1 MAVDIRNYLDV
12 LEGFSDEIK
21 SEVNVAMHSWYPD
34 AVPVTYLFGLI
45 GSALADVFP
54 KLTESER
61 RSLFNHIEQGVLA
74 DDEAFSTAVATGLLE
89 GIVGKASQT
98 DRRWDEIEPYL
109 EDESRIYITAWT
121 NLG

>member
-1 MAVDIRNYLDV
+1 MAVNIREYLEV

-45 GSALADVFP
+45 GNVLADTFP
-54 KLTESER
+54 TLTESER

-74 DDEAFSTAVATGLLE
+74 DDEAFSTAVTTGLLE
-89 GIVGKASQT
+89 GILGRASQT
-98 DRRWDEIEPYL
+98 DNLWEEIETYL
-109 EDESRIYITAWT
+109 MNESRIYITAWT